1 MAKHV
6 CPAWV
11 GYLLLNPLRRLFE
24 NPDKIF
30 GRFVRPG
37 MYILE
42 PGCGMG
48 YFTLPLAR
56 MVGPTGRVIAVD
68 VQPKMLSAL
77 SRRARKAGLAER
89 IDIRSAAADRLGIAD
104 LAGAVDFAALIH
116 MVHEMPR
123 ADDVITEIHR
133 ALKPGSRMLIIE
145 PKGHVSIKAFLQ
157 TACSTENAGFKID
170 ADFSDVKARKLLVY
184 KA

>member
-116 MVHEMPR
+116 MVHETAGGRCHHRNPPGPQAR
-123 ADDVITEIHR
+123 QPDAHHR
-133 ALKPGSRMLIIE
+133 AQGPCIDQGFFANRLQYRKRRLQNRCGLLGCQGPQA
-145 PKGHVSIKAFLQ
+145 VSL
-157 TACSTENAGFKID
+157 
-170 ADFSDVKARKLLVY
+170 
-184 KA
+184 